1 MIVNAAQTLQGY
13 TLTAPLILNRYRL
26 LETKGK
32 GGFGTVDVAWD
43 NRLQRR
49 VAIKRIP
56 LSNEQTVIPGIQ
68 EARTAALLNEPHIVS
83 VLDFEVTSSEALL
96 IMENVDGPTLS
107 DLLEESTELLDLDT
121 IAAIIT
127 DVAAALEY
135 AHENQV
141 LHLDIKPDNILIDHK
156 GNVKVTDVGLSELS
170 GTVGFSEPQGGTI
183 GYMPPEQI
191 EQKDID
197 GRTDLWALAVLLY
210 LMLTGINPFHAKNS
224 TESLKL
230 IFNEPLPLP
239 SALHDDLD
247 PGADEII
254 IKALMALKEERFSG
268 VLEFSEAIMPFL
280 GSAQKGQRNLKV
292 LVNERD
298 LDEVEFTDRWH
309 QEQLPYEEEG
319 ELLRPAAVTAWDRVP
334 ALLKGFFARLVAAA
348 ACGGIT
354 YLGLSGFDLML
365 QGLQGTM
372 APIITIAVVALIAL
386 GAFLV
391 PQLGSGLAAIVLVSG
406 LFARGLFFLGA
417 GLAVVLVIWWALFG
431 RRSAVESTLVMLT
444 PLSGALML
452 SFALPLLS
460 GYLLPWRRALVTTF
474 VQTLILI
481 AVAAATLSDSL
492 IRTKLLL
499 PTYATT
505 DLTGSLSA
513 FILNPEPWIYFVAF
527 LLATLIMT
535 LFMDNYTLLRAIGG
549 LLVSVGVI
557 FMTCFLVPYLIGFDI
572 YPLETVVGLIL
583 SFILVLILLL
593 LGISAN
599 VEQTEEV

>member
-1 MIVNAAQTLQGY
+1 
-13 TLTAPLILNRYRL
+13 

-56 LSNEQTVIPGIQ
+56 LSDEQTNIPGIQ

-121 IAAIIT
+121 IAAIIA

-156 GNVKVTDVGLSELS
+156 GNVKVTDFGLSELS

-224 TESLKL
+224 AESLKL

-239 SALHDDLD
+239 SAIHEDLD

-254 IKALMALKEERFSG
+254 IKALMALKDERFSD

-280 GSAQKGQRNLKV
+280 GSTQKGQRNLKL

-298 LDEVEFTDRWH
+298 LDEVEFTDQWH
-309 QEQLPYEEEG
+309 QEQLSYDEKDEQ
-319 ELLRPAAVTAWDRVP
+319 LRPATSVPWDRVP
-334 ALLKGFFARLVAAA
+334 ALLRGFFARLVAAA
-348 ACGGIT
+348 ACGAIAFF
-354 YLGLSGFDLML
+354 GLSGFDLML
-365 QGLQGTM
+365 QGLQGNMVT
-372 APIITIAVVALIAL
+372 IITIAVVALIAL
-386 GAFLV
+386 SAFLA
-391 PQLGSGLAAIVLVSG
+391 PQLGSGLACIALVAG

-417 GLAVVLVIWWALFG
+417 ALAVVLVIWWALFG
-431 RRSAVESTLVMLT
+431 RRNTAESTLVMLT
-444 PLSGALML
+444 PLFGMLML

-460 GYLLPWRRALVTTF
+460 GYLLPWRRALITTF

-492 IRTKLLL
+492 IQTGLML
-499 PTYATT
+499 PTYATSGLT
-505 DLTGSLSA
+505 DSLYA
-513 FILNPEPWIYFVAF
+513 FILDPEPWIYFVAF

-535 LFMDNYTLLRAIGG
+535 LFMDNYTLPRAIGG

-572 YPLETVVGLIL
+572 NPLETVVGLVL

-593 LGISAN
+593 LGVSAN
-599 VEQTEEV
+599 IEQTEEV